1 MNLNG
6 KSNYIFSF
14 YFILNFDYIFFILI
28 IINKKM
34 IYFNNKRTKYHTKGG
49 LTIRQSFSINGK
61 IF

>member
-14 YFILNFDYIFFILI
+14 YFILNFDHIFFILI

-34 IYFNNKRTKYHTKGG
+34 KYFNNKQVNII
-49 LTIRQSFSINGK
+49 LNED
-61 IF
+61 

>member
-1 MNLNG
+1 MKKKYINKKNLTKDNNKRVMDLNG

-34 IYFNNKRTKYHTKGG
+34 KYFNNK
-49 LTIRQSFSINGK
+49 
-61 IF
+61 